1 MGLMAR
7 FGLLLICFIVLTK
20 IDSVSFPITT
30 FSSLWFTSV
39 HRVRIILTIM
49 PN

>member
-7 FGLLLICFIVLTK
+7 FGLLLIHFIVLTK
-20 IDSVSFPITT
+20 TDSVNFPIAL
-30 FSSLWFTSV
+30 SSMWFTSV
-39 HRVRIILTIM
+39 QRVRIILTIM